1 MGIMGIRGDYF
12 PYGSYRPHQQDML
25 DMAAACARD
34 GGIGMIDAPTGSGKS
49 SVVSAF
55 LEEANGRKVIVAV
68 RTVSQLNTFVRE
80 LELVRKKHPDL
91 RYSYLIGKRQMCPM
105 AGEGDTY
112 RVCEGLKAFSSSLMR
127 ERARKGAHVPAKDKV
142 IDDQIRR
149 QDAEHPLLCPYFIR
163 SRVFIEGADGLRM
176 VPSGTLR
183 TRAEQVS
190 RTKVTPDRLHEFSK
204 GLCPYEVM
212 LQAARDA
219 DVILLNFYHLFNTDI
234 RDQLYQS
241 LGIEA
246 ENALLIVDEA
256 HNCGDTVESIQ
267 SVTLFRGSLDQGMI
281 ELGRMRGKV
290 SGADALLNMLPRVGQ
305 FMDSLQRSFKE
316 EDWFDPANFV
326 RFVLAGSFYQRI
338 DEIVDDLLR
347 AEETYHEAQKQSG
360 DFKESAVE
368 RLTEFF
374 YRIMRAQD
382 DPAFLTLYRK
392 KGEEISLQVRNID
405 PSSTLKDIASYHAC
419 AVFISGTLSPVES
432 YRRLY
437 FEDLPVKTMSLP
449 NAFPQENRALFCAK
463 DVTST
468 YRMRRDAGNTERIE
482 GYIRSFAGL
491 HGSLAVYF
499 PSYELLERFTSNLP
513 SRLNRKRV
521 FIESSSSANAAGD
534 LREFMSLPSRGEY
547 GILFGVCGGKWSEGL
562 DYRGEL
568 LSGALVFG
576 LPLAPFTE
584 VRRMTNQYFKNKFGK
599 EGEFISY
606 TMPAINRVL
615 QALGRVLRTPDDR
628 GVLMI
633 AESRFLEAEVH
644 GGLPPWM
651 QEEMVPCTLSSFT
664 GEAKGWR

>member
-1 MGIMGIRGDYF
+1 MGVRGDYF
-12 PYGSYRPHQQDML
+12 PYGSYRPHQEDML
-25 DMAAACARD
+25 DMAAACARE

-49 SVVSAF
+49 SVVSSL
-55 LEEANGRKVIVAV
+55 LEEAHGRKVIVAV

-80 LELVRKKHPDL
+80 LELIRKKKPNL
-91 RYSYLIGKRQMCPM
+91 RYSYLVGKRQMCPM
-105 AGEGDTY
+105 GGEGDTY
-112 RVCEGLKAFSSSLMR
+112 RICEGLKAFSSSLMR
-127 ERARKGAHVPAKDKV
+127 ERARKGAHVPANDN
-142 IDDQIRR
+142 IIGEQIRL
-149 QDAEHPLLCPYFIR
+149 QDTEHPLLCPYFIR

-176 VPSGTLR
+176 VPSATLK
-183 TRAEQVS
+183 TRGDQVA

-219 DVILLNFYHLFNTDI
+219 DVILLNFHHLFNTEI

-246 ENALLIVDEA
+246 ENALLLVDEA

-267 SVTLFRGSLDQGMI
+267 SVTLIRGSLDLGMV
-281 ELGRMRGKV
+281 ELGRMRGRV
-290 SGADALLNMLPRVGQ
+290 AGADALLNMLPRVGQ

-316 EDWFDPANFV
+316 EDWFDPATFV
-326 RFVLAGSFYQRI
+326 RFVLTGSLYQRI
-338 DEIVDDLLR
+338 DDIVDDLLR
-347 AEETYHEAQKQSG
+347 AEETYHEAQKQAG

-368 RLTEFF
+368 RLTAFF
-374 YRIMRAQD
+374 YRIMRALD

-392 KGEEISLQVRNID
+392 KGDEISLQVRNID
-405 PSSTLKDIASYHAC
+405 PSSTMKDIASYHAC
-419 AVFISGTLSPVES
+419 AIFISGTLSPVES

-437 FEDLPVKTMSLP
+437 FEDLPVKTLSLP
-449 NAFPQENRALFCAK
+449 NAFPEENRALFCAQ

-482 GYIRSFAGL
+482 GYIRSFATL

-499 PSYELLERFTSNLP
+499 PSYELLDRFTAGLP
-513 SRLNRKRV
+513 SRLNRKKV
-521 FIESSSSANAAGD
+521 FIESSSSSDAAGD

-584 VRRMTNQYFKNKFGK
+584 VRRMTNQYFKNKFGR

-615 QALGRVLRTPDDR
+615 QALGRVLRTPEDR
-628 GVLMI
+628 GVLLI
-633 AESRFLEAEVH
+633 AESRFFEADVH

-651 QEEMVPCTLSSFT
+651 QEEMIPCTLSSFIE
-664 GEAKGWR
+664 EAKSWR

>member
-1 MGIMGIRGDYF
+1 MMGIRGDYF

-25 DMAAACARD
+25 DMAAACARE

-80 LELVRKKHPDL
+80 LELVRKKHPNL
-91 RYSYLIGKRQMCPM
+91 RYSYLVGKRQMCPM

-142 IDDQIRR
+142 IEDQIRR

-176 VPSGTLR
+176 VPSGTLKS
-183 TRAEQVS
+183 RAEQVA

-219 DVILLNFYHLFNTDI
+219 DVILLNFYHLFDTDI

-256 HNCGDTVESIQ
+256 HNCGSTVESIQ
-267 SVTLFRGSLDQGMI
+267 SVTLFRASLDQGMI
-281 ELGRMRGKV
+281 ELGRMRGRV
-290 SGADALLNMLPRVGQ
+290 AGADALLNMLPRVGQ

-326 RFVLAGSFYQRI
+326 RFVLTGSLYQRI
-338 DEIVDDLLR
+338 DDIVDDLLK

-368 RLTEFF
+368 RLTAFF
-374 YRIMRAQD
+374 YRIMRSLD

-419 AVFISGTLSPVES
+419 AIFISGTLSPVES

-437 FEDLPVKTMSLP
+437 FEDLPVQTLSLP
-449 NAFPQENRALFCAK
+449 NAFPKENRALFCAK

-468 YRMRRDAGNTERIE
+468 YRMRRDAGNMERIE
-482 GYIRSFAGL
+482 GYIRSFATL

-499 PSYELLERFTSNLP
+499 PSYELLERFTANLP

-521 FIESSSSANAAGD
+521 FIESSSSSDAAED

-547 GILFGVCGGKWSEGL
+547 GIIFGVCGGKWSEGL

-568 LSGALVFG
+568 LSGALVLG

-615 QALGRVLRTPDDR
+615 QALGRVLRTPEDR

-633 AESRFLEAEVH
+633 GESRFLETEVH

-651 QEEMVPCTLSSFT
+651 QEEMIPCTLSSFSE
-664 GEAKGWR
+664 EAKQWR

>member
-1 MGIMGIRGDYF
+1 MGVRGDYF
-12 PYGSYRPHQQDML
+12 PYGSYRPHQEDML
-25 DMAAACARD
+25 DMAASCARE

-49 SVVSAF
+49 SVVAAL

-80 LELVRKKHPDL
+80 LELIRKKQQNL
-91 RYSYLIGKRQMCPM
+91 RYSYLVGKRQMCPM
-105 AGEGDTY
+105 GGEGDTY

-127 ERARKGAHVPAKDKV
+127 ERARKGAHVPANDK
-142 IDDQIRR
+142 IISEQIRL
-149 QDAEHPLLCPYFIR
+149 QDMEHPLLCPYFIR
-163 SRVFIEGADGLRM
+163 SRVFTEGADGLRM

-183 TRAEQVS
+183 ARADQVA
-190 RTKVTPDRLHEFSK
+190 RTCVAPDRLHEFSK

-219 DVILLNFYHLFNTDI
+219 DVILLNFHHLFNAEI

-246 ENALLIVDEA
+246 ENALLLVDEA

-267 SVTLFRGSLDQGMI
+267 SVTLIRGSLDLGMT
-281 ELGRMRGKV
+281 ELGRMRGRV
-290 SGADALLNMLPRVGQ
+290 TGADALLNMLPRVGQ

-316 EDWFDPANFV
+316 EDWFDPATFV
-326 RFVLAGSFYQRI
+326 RFVLAGSLYQRI
-338 DEIVDDLLR
+338 DDIVDDLLR
-347 AEETYHEAQKQSG
+347 AEETYHEAQKQAG

-368 RLTEFF
+368 RLTAFF
-374 YRIMRAQD
+374 YRIMRALD

-405 PSSTLKDIASYHAC
+405 PSSTMKDIASYHAC
-419 AVFISGTLSPVES
+419 AIFISGTLSPVES

-437 FEDLPVKTMSLP
+437 FEDLPVRTLSLP
-449 NAFPQENRALFCAK
+449 NAFPEENRALFCAQ

-482 GYIRSFAGL
+482 GYIRSFATL

-499 PSYELLERFTSNLP
+499 PSYELLVRFTAGLP
-513 SRLNRKRV
+513 SRLNHKKV
-521 FIESSSSANAAGD
+521 FIESSSSSDAAGD

-584 VRRMTNQYFKNKFGK
+584 VRRMTNQYFKNKFGRD
-599 EGEFISY
+599 GEFISY

-615 QALGRVLRTPDDR
+615 QALGRVLRTPEDR
-628 GVLMI
+628 GVLLI
-633 AESRFLEAEVH
+633 GESRFLESDVH

-651 QEEMVPCTLSSFT
+651 QEEMIPCTLSSFA
-664 GEAKGWR
+664 EEVKGWR